1 MDYRNGQRCLRLD
14 LLRFRPCLA
23 GARVGIAYTNVVL
36 VIQSS
41 AINWLASTNSQFMM
55 AIIGIP
61 FFRVRRSA
69 RIFVVA
75 WG

>member
-23 GARVGIAYTNVVL
+23 GARVGIAYTNVAL
-36 VIQSS
+36 VIQSR
-41 AINWLASTNSQFMM
+41 AINWLASTNSHE

-61 FFRVRRSA
+61 FFPVPGSA
-69 RIFVVA
+69 RILVVA
-75 WG
+75 TG